1 VSQAGQ
7 APSLPAEAVLGS
19 LAALTDDGI
28 LTLGRGGTAL
38 DLNRAAA
45 SMLGWRRAGHVRG
58 RSIERVFARANPR
71 DEWGGRVSG
80 RDLLM
85 RAAGS
90 SGGYQ
95 VGLSP
100 PPGTAT
106 RWVRASM
113 ARAARGVSV
122 MLLRDLTPLIA
133 TANFLGALSHELRT
147 PITTILGGTKVLR
160 RREQLPAKT
169 RRELYADIEA
179 ESERL
184 YRLVEDMMMLARFE
198 HSQGDGVA
206 DEPLL
211 LQRLLPDLVA
221 AERAGW
227 PGREF
232 VLRVPPDLMTVRGD
246 RTYVDQ
252 VVRNLLGNAA
262 KYSGAGSPVEIQ
274 AESAGDEVIVRVFDR
289 GPGFGPDEAERLF
302 EPYYRSPEL
311 VGVAIGA
318 GIGLSVCRRLV
329 EAMGGRIWARPR
341 DGGGSEFGFALHI
354 LDEEEA

>member
-1 VSQAGQ
+1 MSPASQ

-28 LTLGRGGTAL
+28 VTLGRGDAAL
-38 DLNRAAA
+38 DLNRAGA
-45 SMLGWRRAGHVRG
+45 SMLGWRRASPVRG
-58 RSIERVFARANPR
+58 LPIDRVFARARPR
-71 DEWGGRVSG
+71 DKRGRELSG
-80 RDLLM
+80 HELLL
-85 RAAGS
+85 RAAAS
-90 SGGYQ
+90 TGGYQ

-100 PPGTAT
+100 PPGSAT
-106 RWVRASM
+106 KWVRVSIS
-113 ARAARGVSV
+113 RAARGISV

-133 TANFLGALSHELRT
+133 TENFLGALSHELRT
-147 PITTILGGTKVLR
+147 PVTTILGGTKVLR
-160 RREQLPAKT
+160 HREHLPAET

-198 HSQGDGVA
+198 RSHGDGVA

-211 LQRLLPDLVA
+211 LQRLLPELVV

-232 VLRVPPDLMTVRGD
+232 VLRVQPDLMTVRGD

-262 KYSGAGSPVEIQ
+262 KYSRAGSAIEIE
-274 AESAGDEVIVRVFDR
+274 AESASDEVIVRVLDR
-289 GPGFGPDEAERLF
+289 GPGFAPAEAERLF
-302 EPYYRSPEL
+302 EPYYRSPEV

-341 DGGGSEFGFALHI
+341 AGGGSEFGFTLHV
-354 LDEEEA
+354 LDEEDG